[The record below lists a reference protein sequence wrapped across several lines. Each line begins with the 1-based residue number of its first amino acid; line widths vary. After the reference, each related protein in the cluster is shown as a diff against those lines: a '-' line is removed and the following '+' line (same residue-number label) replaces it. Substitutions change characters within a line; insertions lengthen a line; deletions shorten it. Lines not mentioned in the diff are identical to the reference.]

1 MAVAFGAFGALLGG
15 GARLRNADRATT
27 YRVAGAVVDVASRS
41 HWGLFVGV
49 RRVSRL
55 PGSRQKVVEG
65 SETEVV
71 RAPLSRGSV

>member
-1 MAVAFGAFGALLGG
+1 MAVAFGAFGALFGG

-27 YRVAGAVVDVASRS
+27 YRVAGEVVEIMSRS
-41 HWGLFVGV
+41 YWDLFVDV

>member
-1 MAVAFGAFGALLGG
+1 MAVAFGAFGALPGG

-27 YRVAGAVVDVASRS
+27 YRVADAVVEVLSRS
-41 HWGLFVGV
+41 YWGLFVDV

-55 PGSRQKVVEG
+55 PGSRQMVVEG
-65 SETEVV
+65 SETEVA